1 MNTRRGLI
9 RLWIVISLIY
19 GAVFLWVGVPI
30 AVSSIKTLNMPYQ
43 PFQSTI
49 PPDSPEERRDRER
62 ERVLEK
68 LFHGDPDGRKR
79 EAAQNEL
86 RARSQ
91 LAKAGVVPP
100 TLFWMLLYVGFWI
113 ARGFKGKQ

>member
-1 MNTRRGLI
+1 MNTRRGLN

-30 AVSSIKTLNMPYQ
+30 AVSNIKTLNMPYQ
-43 PFQSTI
+43 PFQST
-49 PPDSPEERRDRER
+49 SPEERRDRER

-79 EAAQNEL
+79 EAAQNQL

-91 LAKAGVVPP
+91 LLVLAKAGVVPP